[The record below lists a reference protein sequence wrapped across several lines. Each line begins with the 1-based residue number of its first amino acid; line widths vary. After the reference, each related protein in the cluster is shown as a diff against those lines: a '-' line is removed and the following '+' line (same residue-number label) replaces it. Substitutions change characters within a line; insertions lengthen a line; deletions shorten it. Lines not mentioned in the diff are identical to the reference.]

1 MQEEH
6 YERLPGGHLGFLSRD
21 SLWLGSDHI
30 LLVKDLG
37 YLERYQRYYFR
48 DIQGLTLEP
57 TPRYVRIAV
66 GVGIFALPAVLV
78 VLGAVAGIV
87 PDGLGIAAAAI
98 GFLPFVV
105 WVTHVLRGP
114 TCTTTVHTAV
124 GDAALTA
131 LGRQRPA
138 RRRRLK
144 FCMFLVP
151 I

>member
-57 TPRYVRIAV
+57 TPRYVRIAFCSV
-66 GVGIFALPAVLV
+66 NENDLPELV
-78 VLGAVAGIV
+78 
-87 PDGLGIAAAAI
+87 
-98 GFLPFVV
+98 
-105 WVTHVLRGP
+105 
-114 TCTTTVHTAV
+114 
-124 GDAALTA
+124 
-131 LGRQRPA
+131 
-138 RRRRLK
+138 RRLERGVRS
-144 FCMFLVP
+144 LAAD
-151 I
+151 